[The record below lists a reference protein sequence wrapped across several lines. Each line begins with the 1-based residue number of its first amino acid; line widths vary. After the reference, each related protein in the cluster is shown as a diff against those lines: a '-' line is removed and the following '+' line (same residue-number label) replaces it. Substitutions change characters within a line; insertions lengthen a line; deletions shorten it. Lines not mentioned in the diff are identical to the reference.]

1 MKIAIISAEVWPFS
15 KTGGLADYA
24 NSLSTALGGEG
35 HEVDVITPNY
45 SSTSSEGEA
54 SIDVNGKDMLF
65 ERQKLEDWSVVKVTN
80 ADFFGRKDLY
90 GYEDDYR
97 RFAYFSRAVATYI
110 MSKNYDVVHC
120 NDWQTAFTPL
130 LLKTMNS
137 KIPTVYTIHNLEFQ
151 GNAPR
156 TILDEIGIPQ
166 SYFHMDG
173 VEFYGNASPMKSGIV
188 YSDRLVTVSPTYS
201 REIQTQEYGFGMEGI
216 IRKHSGKLVGIL
228 NGIDYNSWNPAED
241 PGIAANFSNRSMEGK
256 SKCKSTLQREFALP
270 QVRRPLLAF
279 IGRLWRQKGMD
290 LLIDALKSVKG
301 SFQFIALGTGD
312 KDLMKRLEDLSS
324 VNPAYRAILRYD
336 EKLAHRIYAGA
347 DMFIMPSRF
356 EPCGLGQMIS
366 MRYGTVPVVRKTGG
380 LADTVRD
387 YDMTSGE
394 GNGFVFSGNDP
405 LELASA
411 ISSAIGTYSDKS
423 RWKKLV
429 TTCMKRDFSWQ
440 ASAHDYIDLYNSISS
455 GIRAS

>member
-1 MKIAIISAEVWPFS
+1 MKIAIVSAEVWPFS
-15 KTGGLADYA
+15 KTGGLADYTH
-24 NSLSTALGGEG
+24 SLSNALGDDG
-35 HEVDVITPNY
+35 HEVDVVTPNY
-45 SSTSSEGEA
+45 SSTSSEGET
-54 SIDVNGKDMLF
+54 SVDVNGKDMLF
-65 ERQKLEDWSVVKVTN
+65 ERQKVDNWSLVRVTN
-80 ADFFGRKDLY
+80 KELFGRKDMY

-110 MSKNYDVVHC
+110 MSRSYDVVHC
-120 NDWQTAFTPL
+120 NDWQSAYIPL

-137 KIPTVYTIHNLEFQ
+137 QTPTVYTIHNLEFQ
-151 GNAPR
+151 GNSPR
-156 TILDEIGIPQ
+156 TILDEIGIDQ
-166 SYFHMDG
+166 SYFNMDG
-173 VEFYGNASPMKSGIV
+173 VEFYGNASSMKAGIV

-201 REIQTQEYGFGMEGI
+201 KEIQTAEYGFGMEGI

-228 NGIDYNSWNPAED
+228 NGIDYKTWNPAED
-241 PGIAANFSNRSMEGK
+241 PGIGGNFSVKSMEGK
-256 SKCKSTLQREFALP
+256 AKCKSTLQREFTLP

-290 LLIDALKSVKG
+290 LLLDALKSVKG

-312 KDLMKRLEDLSS
+312 KDLMKRLEDICS

-336 EKLAHRIYAGA
+336 EQLAHRIYAGA
-347 DMFIMPSRF
+347 DIFLMPSRF

-380 LADTVRD
+380 LADTVKD
-387 YDMTSGE
+387 YDRTSAE

-405 LELASA
+405 EELAASISQA
-411 ISSAIGTYSDKS
+411 IRTYSDSS

-429 TTCMKRDFSWQ
+429 STCMKNDFSWQ
-440 ASAHDYIDLYNSISS
+440 TSAHDYIDLYRSIPS